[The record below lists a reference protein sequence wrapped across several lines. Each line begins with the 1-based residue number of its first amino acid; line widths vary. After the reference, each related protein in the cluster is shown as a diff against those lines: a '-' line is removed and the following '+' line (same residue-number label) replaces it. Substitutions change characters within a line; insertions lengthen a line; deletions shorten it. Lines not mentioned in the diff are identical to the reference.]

1 MKHFIRYI
9 LLTFLQVLIC
19 AGLYAQSF
27 YSFSVEKSDG
37 KTTPFN
43 NFKGKTVLVIVTAI
57 DAVTDLSGLEDLQK
71 KYPDLVVLELPV
83 KQLAKSAPIS
93 KEAISTVLVAK
104 ESKDSTDLN
113 GQLLV
118 WLTRKEG
125 NKHFTVDQLQAGQK
139 YFIDGAGELYAVMP
153 PEFKLNDPRID
164 AVLTRS
170 PFVPSS
176 KN

>member
-1 MKHFIRYI
+1 MKRLNKYI
-9 LLTFLQVLIC
+9 AAVCLQVFLC
-19 AGLYAQSF
+19 TGLYAQSF
-27 YSFSVEKSDG
+27 QSLSLEKSDG
-37 KTTPFN
+37 STTGFSN
-43 NFKGKTVLVIVTAI
+43 YQGKTVLVIVTAV
-57 DAVTDLSGLEDLQK
+57 DAISDLSGVEELQK
-71 KYPDLVVLELPV
+71 KYPDLVVMELPV
-83 KQLAKSAPIS
+83 KRLAKSAPITKATVS
-93 KEAISTVLVAK
+93 AVLVAR

-113 GQLLV
+113 GQLLT

-125 NKHFTVDQLQAGQK
+125 NQHFTVDQLQVGQK
-139 YFIDGAGELYAVMP
+139 YFIDGTGELYAVMP